1 MQNLSINSYLNATG
15 AIPHNMTNDYM
26 FRYIL
31 QKNEKVLKGLISSL
45 LHLEPAQIQK
55 IIIQNPINLSEDI
68 SAKDFI
74 MDIKVLLNDKS
85 LINLEMQVNNEHNW
99 AERSLS
105 YLCRTFDHLYR
116 GQDYE
121 EALPVHHIGFL
132 DFTLFPD
139 YPEFYATY
147 QLLNIKTHYLYSSKF
162 SLSVIDLNQIDL
174 ATVED
179 KLYGIDHWARLFK
192 SRTWEELKMLVKDNE
207 YLDAAATSLY
217 EANADWMV
225 RERCIARKLA
235 ERREKTLE
243 RDIKL
248 LKEENSDLINQKT
261 SLENRIKE
269 LEALLASK
277 E

>member
-162 SLSVIDLNQIDL
+162 SLSV
-174 ATVED
+174 A
-179 KLYGIDHWARLFK
+179 K
-192 SRTWEELKMLVKDNE
+192 S
-207 YLDAAATSLY
+207 
-217 EANADWMV
+217 
-225 RERCIARKLA
+225 I
-235 ERREKTLE
+235 
-243 RDIKL
+243 
-248 LKEENSDLINQKT
+248 
-261 SLENRIKE
+261 
-269 LEALLASK
+269 
-277 E
+277 